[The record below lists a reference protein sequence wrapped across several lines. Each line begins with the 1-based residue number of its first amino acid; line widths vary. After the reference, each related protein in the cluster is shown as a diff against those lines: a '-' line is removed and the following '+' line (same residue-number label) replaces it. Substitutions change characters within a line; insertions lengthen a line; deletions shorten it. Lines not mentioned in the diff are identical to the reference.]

1 MPKLKTRKALKK
13 RIDLRISK
21 KKGVK
26 KVVMQKRTEGQ
37 NHFNAK
43 ESGNTRRNK
52 RSDVHLHSM
61 YKKVVLRAL
70 PNA

>member
-13 RIDLRISK
+13 RIDLRITK

-26 KVVMQKRTEGQ
+26 KFLITKRKEGQ

-43 ESGNTRRNK
+43 ESGNTRRTK
-52 RSDVHLHSM
+52 RNDVAVHPM
-61 YKKVVLRAL
+61 YKKVVVRSL